1 MCADASPSPVIT
13 PAETLPATPPVTP
26 PVSDRTKVRRLPERG
41 RYDRETIDAILDS
54 ALIGHVGYVIDG
66 QPFVTP
72 TSVWRQGDRVYW
84 HGSSASRMLRA
95 TKDGLPVCVT
105 VTLLDALVLARSG
118 FDHSIDYRC
127 VMILGTAQAV
137 EDPDEQ
143 LEALRI
149 FMERL
154 YPGRWEQ
161 LRPATRQ
168 ELKATTVL
176 WTTISEASAK
186 LRVDG
191 PHDEPGDET
200 WPAWG
205 GLIPVETRLGSPQPD
220 EFVPDGM
227 TVPRVASQLF
237 QA

>member
-1 MCADASPSPVIT
+1 M
-13 PAETLPATPPVTP
+13 TPPA
-26 PVSDRTKVRRLPERG
+26 SDRTKVRRLPERG
-41 RYDRETIDAILDS
+41 RYDRGTIDAILDS

-72 TSVWRQGDRVYW
+72 TSVWRQGDRLYW
-84 HGSSASRMLRA
+84 HGSSASRMLRT
-95 TKDGLPVCVT
+95 TKDDVPVCVT

-127 VMILGTAQAV
+127 VMILGTARAI

-143 LEALRI
+143 LESLRF

-154 YPGRWEQ
+154 YPGRWDL

-205 GLIPVETRLGSPQPD
+205 GLIPVKTRLGRPEPD
-220 EFVPDGM
+220 GFVPEDMPEPSVSSLIFPAQGL
-227 TVPRVASQLF
+227 PAG
-237 QA
+237 

>member
-13 PAETLPATPPVTP
+13 PAETLPATPPGAP
-26 PVSDRTKVRRLPERG
+26 PASDRTKVRRLAERG

-127 VMILGTAQAV
+127 VMILGAAQAV

>member
-1 MCADASPSPVIT
+1 MSAESSPHT
-13 PAETLPATPPVTP
+13 PTPTFTPPA
-26 PVSDRTKVRRLPERG
+26 SDRTKVRRLPERG
-41 RYDRETIDAILDS
+41 RYDRGTIDAILDS

-72 TSVWRQGDRVYW
+72 TSVWRQGDRLYW

-95 TKDGLPVCVT
+95 TSDDVPVCVT

-127 VMILGTAQAV
+127 VMILGTARAV

-143 LEALRI
+143 LESLRS

-154 YPGRWEQ
+154 YPGRWDQ
-161 LRPATRQ
+161 LRPVTRQ

-205 GLIPVETRLGSPQPD
+205 GLIPVETRLARPEPD
-220 EFVPDGM
+220 GFVPEAMPAPSVSSLIFPAQDLPAG
-227 TVPRVASQLF
+227 
-237 QA
+237 

>member
-1 MCADASPSPVIT
+1 MSAEPDSPTAT
-13 PAETLPATPPVTP
+13 PALTPPP
-26 PVSDRTKVRRLPERG
+26 SDRTKVRRLPERG
-41 RYDRETIDAILDS
+41 RYDRGTIDAILDS

-72 TSVWRQGDRVYW
+72 TSVWRQGDRLYW

-95 TKDGLPVCVT
+95 TKDDVPVCVT

-127 VMILGTAQAV
+127 VMVLGMAHAID
-137 EDPDEQ
+137 DPDEQ
-143 LEALRI
+143 LESLRY
-149 FMERL
+149 FVERL
-154 YPGRWEQ
+154 YPGRWDQ

-205 GLIPVETRLGSPQPD
+205 GLIPVETRLAPSEPD
-220 EFVPDGM
+220 EFVPEGM
-227 TVPRVASQLF
+227 PEPRVSARIFPGRAQP
-237 QA
+237 AG

>member
-1 MCADASPSPVIT
+1 
-13 PAETLPATPPVTP
+13 
-26 PVSDRTKVRRLPERG
+26 
-41 RYDRETIDAILDS
+41 
-54 ALIGHVGYVIDG
+54 
-66 QPFVTP
+66 
-72 TSVWRQGDRVYW
+72 
-84 HGSSASRMLRA
+84 MLRA
-95 TKDGLPVCVT
+95 TKDDVPVCVT

-127 VMILGTAQAV
+127 VMILGTAHAV

-143 LEALRI
+143 LESLRV

-154 YPGRWEQ
+154 YPGRWDQ
-161 LRPATRQ
+161 LRPVTRQ

-205 GLIPVETRLGSPQPD
+205 GLIPVETRLGRPEPD
-220 EFVPDGM
+220 GFVPDGM
-227 TVPRVASQLF
+227 AGPQVSSRIFPDRDTTRSTGDGHHRPRRRRRGGRAGAGPHRAVPTRQGALGIP
-237 QA
+237 A

>member
-1 MCADASPSPVIT
+1 MSADDEPSP
-13 PAETLPATPPVTP
+13 AATPPS
-26 PVSDRTKVRRLPERG
+26 SDRTRVRRLPERG
-41 RYDRETIDAILDS
+41 RYDRETIDAILDR

-95 TKDGLPVCVT
+95 TRADVPVCVT

-127 VMILGTAQAV
+127 VMILGTARAV

-143 LEALRI
+143 LDALRT

-154 YPGRWEQ
+154 YPGRWDQ

-205 GLIPVETRLGSPQPD
+205 GLIPVVTRLGAAEPD
-220 EFVPDGM
+220 EYVPDGM
-227 TVPRVASQLF
+227 VTPTISSLLF
-237 QA
+237 PGRTLPPTE